1 MTNAATARLL
11 RGAVPILLLAVTIGC
26 GRMPPRL
33 VAVEG
38 TITCDGKPVPTGAIV
53 LVPDSD
59 PALGEGRSSIDERGR
74 FSIRNDRHPQA
85 AGVPT
90 GRYRISVFASRPKGG
105 DPLAAE
111 YEMLVPGK
119 YANPETSG
127 LVVDVSDGQDRI
139 DLDLDLTGSDGRS
152 P

>member
-1 MTNAATARLL
+1 MMDVLSGKML
-11 RGAVPILLLAVTIGC
+11 RGVAVAIVGVVLGGC
-26 GRMPPRL
+26 GRTDSSL
-33 VAVEG
+33 VRVEG

-59 PALGEGRSSIDERGR
+59 PSLGEGRSSIDERGR
-74 FSIRNDRHPQA
+74 FVIRHDLHPQA
-85 AGVPT
+85 SGVPA
-90 GRYRISVFASRPKGG
+90 GRYRISVFASRPKDG

-111 YEMLVPGK
+111 YEMLVPGT

-139 DLDLDLTGSDGRS
+139 DLELKLSR
-152 P
+152 